1 MSRTVL
7 ILALVFVSSLGA
19 GAPTPVEPRTAASTK
34 PSPAGRGLAFAKRHC
49 AACHGVEVDHSPK
62 PDAPPFAAIVNKPGL
77 TEETLGTWLYDSH
90 NYPEIMAFEV
100 EPSQISDL
108 SAYMLTLKDP
118 TYRPAIQ

>member
-1 MSRTVL
+1 MSRIVL
-7 ILALVFVSSLGA
+7 LFALAFASFVAACATAPHQSSPGA
-19 GAPTPVEPRTAASTK
+19 SAE

-49 AACHGVEVDHSPK
+49 AACHGIEVDHSPK
-62 PDAPPFAAIVNKPGL
+62 PDAPPFAAIVNKVGL
-77 TEETLGTWLYDSH
+77 TEETLGTWLRDSH

-100 EPSQISDL
+100 DPSQISDL